1 MDKTVYVEIAGKN
14 YPMRFSLGAAKE
26 INKKYGSL
34 EKMQESLTSE
44 EDAVDAAAF
53 LMEILIRQGC
63 AYKNIFEKDMPIPEG
78 APVKDEEYIPLNT
91 EQILVSLELAELGT
105 YQNKIYATIT
115 RGQVKE
121 VATKETEKGKN
132 AETTQG

>member
-44 EDAVDAAAF
+44 EDAIDVAAF
-53 LMEILIRQGC
+53 LMELLIRQGC
-63 AYKNIFEKDMPIPEG
+63 AYKNIFEKDMPIPDG
-78 APVKDEEYIPLNT
+78 APVKNEEYIPLNT
-91 EQILVSLELAELGT
+91 EQIMVSLELAELGT
-105 YQNKIYATIT
+105 YKEKIYATVS
-115 RGQVKE
+115 RGQVQE
-121 VATKETEKGKN
+121 VVTKETEKGKN
-132 AETTQG
+132 ADTTQG

>member
-91 EQILVSLELAELGT
+91 EQILVSLELAEIRT

-132 AETTQG
+132 ADTTQG